1 MTTQPLLTF
10 ESLQRLSLCWDDLTV
25 GTKYTTSS
33 RTITE
38 ADVAAFA
45 ALTGDMN
52 RLHVDAE
59 YAGTS
64 VHGQRIAHGML
75 VAAFMAGLT
84 SRSIPNQFFEGS
96 LFSVL
101 ENRLKF
107 PKPTFIGDT
116 IRVDIEV
123 TEQKPTS
130 RPERGVISFLRKAVN
145 QRGEVVAE
153 MAATCLFKRRTPG
166 EAQ

>member
-1 MTTQPLLTF
+1 MTQPAILDQIAQTTLYW
-10 ESLQRLSLCWDDLTV
+10 EDLAPGMT
-25 GTKYTTSS
+25 YSTSS

-45 ALTGDMN
+45 ALTGDFN
-52 RLHVDAE
+52 KVHVDAE
-59 YAGTS
+59 YAKGTIF
-64 VHGQRIAHGML
+64 GQRIAHGML
-75 VAAFMAGLT
+75 VASFMAGLT

-123 TEQKPTS
+123 TE
-130 RPERGVISFLRKAVN
+130 RPEESSPEDRWAAADEAVKSLEDYDFDAWAEGRAYDAEHGEDHLR
-145 QRGEVVAE
+145 
-153 MAATCLFKRRTPG
+153 
-166 EAQ
+166 